1 MTWGQSSFHFVGT
14 ARRKKA
20 VSLGDGRDS
29 PAGLN
34 NVVARR
40 LRLAYEAAIYHVIE
54 FARMLSDENC
64 YMFR

>member
-29 PAGLN
+29 PVGLN
-34 NVVARR
+34 NVVVCR
-40 LRLAYEAAIYHVIE
+40 LRLAYEAAI
-54 FARMLSDENC
+54 
-64 YMFR
+64 